1 VRNHV
6 DLPSK
11 NIPVH
16 WMQRYSNSRL
26 KIRDACLYLALCS
39 IETQCMKMP
48 RFGLEELATGWL
60 KLAEFGYEMALEF
73 LAEHTEVIAALQ
85 LHFLW
90 SLHFLLFF
98 LFF

>member
-1 VRNHV
+1 
-6 DLPSK
+6 
-11 NIPVH
+11 
-16 WMQRYSNSRL
+16 
-26 KIRDACLYLALCS
+26 
-39 IETQCMKMP
+39 MKMP
-48 RFGLEELATGWL
+48 RFGPEELATGWL

-90 SLHFLLFF
+90 SLHILLFF